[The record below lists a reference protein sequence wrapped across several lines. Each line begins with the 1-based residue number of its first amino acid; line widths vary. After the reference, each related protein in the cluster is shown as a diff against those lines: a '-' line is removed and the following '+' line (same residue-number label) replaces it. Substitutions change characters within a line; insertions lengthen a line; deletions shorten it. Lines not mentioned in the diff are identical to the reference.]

1 MMSIYQ
7 VLILAR
13 PQVIILYHH
22 QIRSIYFSFSTLKD
36 FKAFLDISKI
46 NEILFPHYYVEKLKL
61 GNMSYVISHK
71 TLTEMNVSSIIICHE
86 KGILVSYETFVEE
99 DSIFAIILTVW
110 SLLC

>member
-22 QIRSIYFSFSTLKD
+22 QIISIYFSFSTLKD

-46 NEILFPHYYVEKLKL
+46 NEILFSHYYVEKLKL

-71 TLTEMNVSSIIICHE
+71 TLTEMNVSSIITHE
-86 KGILVSYETFVEE
+86 KGILVSYKTFVEE
-99 DSIFAIILTVW
+99 DSILAIILTVW